1 MDDPVSDG
9 MNAAG
14 NLLNAEPVK
23 NLLSPVTKEVG
34 LVLGTIGS
42 VVRYYCEDNLQKVFT
57 KWAQQRDNKP
67 LEPAEFIKAIP
78 LLQAASMVSDDELQE
93 RWAALL
99 ESSVTEPG
107 GVLPSFGQTLSQL
120 TANEARYLELIY
132 LVAATKDIKGDGS
145 LVVGSMDDMLEVYD
159 PEFRLS
165 YGESSDEMASQ
176 LESRTNHLRLLLAD
190 LERLGLLLCERVNE
204 HVIVTKRFQ
213 TSYAVSAYGVNFVKA
228 VTPKL

>member
-1 MDDPVSDG
+1 
-9 MNAAG
+9 
-14 NLLNAEPVK
+14 
-23 NLLSPVTKEVG
+23 
-34 LVLGTIGS
+34 
-42 VVRYYCEDNLQKVFT
+42 
-57 KWAQQRDNKP
+57 
-67 LEPAEFIKAIP
+67 
-78 LLQAASMVSDDELQE
+78 MVSDDELQE